1 MICGNNI
8 YQGITKKIYP
18 YKCSRNNG
26 GVMKPHPALT
36 KHYNDLDSKQAFLR
50 KVFDESAKHYEG
62 IARWGW
68 FNSGDRYRREA
79 LKRAGL
85 EQGMKVIDVGA
96 GTGQTARAA
105 ASIVGSPELV
115 TVVEPSRGMLEESK
129 KQLNSKHIQAV
140 ASDIPVPDNSY
151 DFLTMG
157 FALRHVDD
165 LDTAFREYFRVLKPG
180 GKVFIMDVTLPSGR
194 ISYFF
199 TKLYFKHILPFL
211 TRIFTGSAAAKYLM
225 SYYWETMEQ
234 MVDSDLVIKSLEDS
248 GFTDVKVQ
256 LHLGIFSEYEAMK

>member
-1 MICGNNI
+1 
-8 YQGITKKIYP
+8 
-18 YKCSRNNG
+18 
-26 GVMKPHPALT
+26 MKPHPALT
-36 KHYNDLDSKQAFLR
+36 KHYCDLDSKQAFLR
-50 KVFDESAKHYEG
+50 KVFDDSAKHYEG

-68 FNSGDRYRREA
+68 FNSGDRYRRQA
-79 LKRAGL
+79 VKRAGL

-105 ASIVGSPELV
+105 ADVVGSPGLV

-129 KQLNSKHIQAV
+129 KQLDTEHIQAM
-140 ASDIPVPDNSY
+140 ANNIPVPDHVY

-165 LDTAFREYFRVLKPG
+165 LDTAFKEYFRILKPG
-180 GKVFIMDVTLPSGR
+180 GKVLIMDVTLPSSQIG
-194 ISYFF
+194 YFF
-199 TKLYFKHILPFL
+199 VKLYFKYILPFL

-234 MVDSDLVIKSLEDS
+234 MVDSALVIKSLEAS
-248 GFTDVKVQ
+248 GFSEVKERIY
-256 LHLGIFSEYEAMK
+256 LGIFSEYEAIK